1 MHHEISTNTYSPHL
15 DDNSHRC
22 AAAVYVHQWINNNM
36 SGLSLGDSRR
46 AEASKSTHPLP
57 WGAYYYYR
65 SLVQWSG
72 GFTAPELNT
81 WQWHYI
87 YDISILIPPANFHV
101 RATQKYPWAKWSSN
115 LSLSWYFKEGFCFD
129 QSENQEGCHLHPAI
143 CDENVRV
150 YDEKVWPRL
159 LKQMTAGSNPIV
171 TNPERGALR
180 AQRSWVYNTIF
191 SGRLSKMIEKPWLRV
206 KWAGS
211 VPKDHDSCK
220 GILQPSCKTLA
231 KYLKIHQGFFTTLTT
246 SYYDLCYQIIIVN
259 LK

>member
-15 DDNSHRC
+15 DDNSDRC

-46 AEASKSTHPLP
+46 AEASKSTHSLP

-65 SLVQWSG
+65 SLGQWSG

-115 LSLSWYFKEGFCFD
+115 LSLSWYFKGGFALIRVRTKRVVTYIQPYVTKTSEFMVKRFD
-129 QSENQEGCHLHPAI
+129 PGFWSRWPLVQIPLSPILRG
-143 CDENVRV
+143 VR
-150 YDEKVWPRL
+150 
-159 LKQMTAGSNPIV
+159 
-171 TNPERGALR
+171 
-180 AQRSWVYNTIF
+180 
-191 SGRLSKMIEKPWLRV
+191 
-206 KWAGS
+206 
-211 VPKDHDSCK
+211 
-220 GILQPSCKTLA
+220 
-231 KYLKIHQGFFTTLTT
+231 
-246 SYYDLCYQIIIVN
+246 
-259 LK
+259 

>member
-15 DDNSHRC
+15 DDNSDRC

-115 LSLSWYFKEGFCFD
+115 LTLSLLFQGGVLLWSEWEPRGLSLTSSHMWRKRQSLWWKGLTQASEADDRWFKSHCHQSW
-129 QSENQEGCHLHPAI
+129 EGCA
-143 CDENVRV
+143 
-150 YDEKVWPRL
+150 K
-159 LKQMTAGSNPIV
+159 GS
-171 TNPERGALR
+171 
-180 AQRSWVYNTIF
+180 AQ
-191 SGRLSKMIEKPWLRV
+191 LSI
-206 KWAGS
+206 
-211 VPKDHDSCK
+211 
-220 GILQPSCKTLA
+220 
-231 KYLKIHQGFFTTLTT
+231 
-246 SYYDLCYQIIIVN
+246 
-259 LK
+259 